1 MLLASAID
9 VANSFLLLFI
19 LRTIWGLLGGA
30 VLTVGAT
37 HIARLHQG
45 AVATRQQGLYGG
57 VLTLGGAI
65 AFLLAPLLLARI
77 GPIGL
82 HTPGGFLGVPAIVSA
97 GGIVTKRGLFRET
110 RGTREEPRPVAVGR
124 ASGPP

>member
-1 MLLASAID
+1 VVTATHVLLAITID
-9 VANSFLLLFI
+9 VANSFLLLFT
-19 LRTIWGLLGGA
+19 LRTIWGLVGGA

-45 AVATRQQGLYGG
+45 TVATRQQGLYGG

-77 GPIGL
+77 GLIGL
-82 HTPGGFLGVPAIVSA
+82 HTRGALLGVLAIV
-97 GGIVTKRGLFRET
+97 VC
-110 RGTREEPRPVAVGR
+110 
-124 ASGPP
+124 